1 MVNIADKIF
10 NFLRKR
16 FVKTNGRFPTP
27 KEADDILDDAQ
38 KAVSDAVQQNL
49 EQYAGE
55 ASPQEIISQTLS
67 QDAETIYLNAERY
80 RAEGGAPMSNE
91 MREAMPKA
99 QIEAMPLKDPT
110 LRERAMKKK
119 LEALNEQSKVN
130 LEKSGAKARAKVQKD
145 KEGLESLGDQIPVR
159 DDTPQIGEV
168 IDQTKRS
175 RMPMRLIE
183 NFGEELDVEK
193 LIKEGYTPTQAKIL
207 VAARNKMLSGE
218 EMNPNEALL
227 RVKEERADE
236 LGIDVEDVDPEGF
249 DFEIDYS
256 ERDDFEQGGIAST
269 KDFIESTGESE
280 LMDIYIKVMD
290 GTLPEDALTKA
301 LERRGYKT
309 YAKGGVVGGK
319 KEEEEEL
326 EDDDPGMFDDLFD
339 RMFGEYELEKLR
351 KSGRKPNA
359 EGGIMD
365 TREGYQFGGAALK
378 YIREAM
384 RKARKRSGVSGTGEP
399 MFQRFSSEL
408 KEKVGDDIVDTPRGQ
423 YSIAD
428 ADKLRK
434 RGTIQLLLD
443 ELKLIENIEK
453 QQGITGIPGKKLEDF
468 SKNFFSSD
476 PEVSKNAMFDFVKTM
491 TEYGVGTPGKTIDDF
506 IAAEKGVTIDGIE
519 EARGALELYRRNL
532 EGRKLNA
539 EGGLN
544 YLMGF

>member
-49 EQYAGE
+49 EQYADMG
-55 ASPQEIISQTLS
+55 SPQEIISKTLS
-67 QDAETIYLNAERY
+67 QDPETIYLNAERY
-80 RAEGGAPMSNE
+80 RAEGGAPMSDE

-110 LRERAMKKK
+110 LRERAMRKK

-130 LEKSGAKARAKVQKD
+130 LEKSGAKAQAKVQKD
-145 KEGLESLGDQIPVR
+145 KEGLESMMDQIPVR
-159 DDTPQIGEV
+159 DDTP
-168 IDQTKRS
+168 RS
-175 RMPMRLIE
+175 TMPMRLIE
-183 NFGEELDVEK
+183 DFGTDLSKEQ
-193 LIKEGYTPTQAKIL
+193 LIKEGYTPTQADIL
-207 VAARNKMLSGE
+207 MRARKKLLEGE

-227 RVKEERADE
+227 RVKEEMADDM
-236 LGIDVEDVDPEGF
+236 GVDVDDVDI
-249 DFEIDYS
+249 DFEIEMP
-256 ERDDFEQGGIAST
+256 ERDDFEQGGVAST

-290 GTLPEDALTKA
+290 GTLPEDALIKA

-309 YAKGGVVGGK
+309 YA
-319 KEEEEEL
+319 
-326 EDDDPGMFDDLFD
+326 
-339 RMFGEYELEKLR
+339 
-351 KSGRKPNA
+351 
-359 EGGIMD
+359 EGGIVD
-365 TREGYQFGGAALK
+365 TRQGYQFGGPALK

-384 RKARKRSGVSGTGEP
+384 RKARQRSGVSKGEP

-408 KEKVGDDIVDTPRGQ
+408 KEKVGQDVVDTPRGQ

-434 RGTIQLLLD
+434 QGTVQLLLD

-453 QQGITGIPGKKLEDF
+453 QKGVTGIPGDVLEDF
-468 SKNFFSSD
+468 GKKFMSSD
-476 PEVSKNAMFDFVKTM
+476 KETASNAFFDFVKTM
-491 TEYGVGTPGKTIDDF
+491 NEYGIGGPGKSMDDM
-506 IAAEKGVTIDGIE
+506 IRAEKGMTIEGIE

-532 EGRKLNA
+532 EGRTLNA

>member
-309 YAKGGVVGGK
+309 YA
-319 KEEEEEL
+319 
-326 EDDDPGMFDDLFD
+326 
-339 RMFGEYELEKLR
+339 
-351 KSGRKPNA
+351 

-365 TREGYQFGGAALK
+365 TREGYQFGGPALK

>member
-1 MVNIADKIF
+1 MVNVADKIF

-49 EQYAGE
+49 EQYADMG
-55 ASPQEIISQTLS
+55 SPQEIISKTLS
-67 QDAETIYLNAERY
+67 QDPETIYLNAERY
-80 RAEGGAPMSNE
+80 RAEGGAPMSDE

-110 LRERAMKKK
+110 LRERAMRKK

-130 LEKSGAKARAKVQKD
+130 LEKSGAKARAKVTKD
-145 KEGLESLGDQIPVR
+145 KEGLESMMDQIPVR
-159 DDTPQIGEV
+159 DDTARP
-168 IDQTKRS
+168 T
-175 RMPMRLIE
+175 MPMRLIE
-183 NFGEELDVEK
+183 DFGTELSEEQ
-193 LIKEGYTPTQAKIL
+193 LIKQGYTPTQAEIL
-207 VAARNKMLSGE
+207 MAARKKMLSGE
-218 EMNPNEALL
+218 EINPNEALM
-227 RVKEERADE
+227 RVKEEMADD
-236 LGIDVEDVDPEGF
+236 LGIDVDDVDV
-249 DFEIDYS
+249 DFEIEIP
-256 ERDDFEQGGIAST
+256 ERDDF
-269 KDFIESTGESE
+269 
-280 LMDIYIKVMD
+280 
-290 GTLPEDALTKA
+290 
-301 LERRGYKT
+301 
-309 YAKGGVVGGK
+309 AKGGVIGGK

-365 TREGYQFGGAALK
+365 TREGYQFGGPALK

-384 RKARKRSGVSGTGEP
+384 RKARQRSGVSKGEP

-408 KEKVGDDIVDTPRGQ
+408 KEKVGQDVVDTPRGQ

-434 RGTIQLLLD
+434 QGTVQLLLD

-453 QQGITGIPGKKLEDF
+453 QKGVTGIPGDVLEDF
-468 SKNFFSSD
+468 GKKFMSSD
-476 PEVSKNAMFDFVKTM
+476 KETASNAFFDFVKTM
-491 TEYGVGTPGKTIDDF
+491 NEYGIGGPGKSMDDM
-506 IAAEKGVTIDGIE
+506 IRAEKGMTIEGIE
-519 EARGALELYRRNL
+519 DARGALELYRRNL
-532 EGRKLNA
+532 EGRTLNA

>member
-80 RAEGGAPMSNE
+80 RMEGGAPMSNE

-130 LEKSGAKARAKVQKD
+130 LEKSGARARAKVQKD
-145 KEGLESLGDQIPVR
+145 KEGLESMMDQIPVR
-159 DDTPQIGEV
+159 DDTPEIGEV
-168 IDQTKRS
+168 IDQTQRS

-183 NFGEELDVEK
+183 DFGTDLSKEQ
-193 LIKEGYTPTQAKIL
+193 LIKEGYTPTQADIL
-207 VAARNKMLSGE
+207 MRARKKMLSGE
-218 EMNPNEALL
+218 EINPNEALL
-227 RVKEERADE
+227 RVKEETADE
-236 LGIDVEDVDPEGF
+236 LGIDVDDVDPEGF
-249 DFEIDYS
+249 DFEIDYA
-256 ERDDFEQGGIAST
+256 ERDDF
-269 KDFIESTGESE
+269 
-280 LMDIYIKVMD
+280 
-290 GTLPEDALTKA
+290 
-301 LERRGYKT
+301 
-309 YAKGGVVGGK
+309 AKGGVIGGK

-365 TREGYQFGGAALK
+365 TREGYQFGGPALK

-384 RKARKRSGVSGTGEP
+384 RKARQRSGVSKGEP

-408 KEKVGDDIVDTPRGQ
+408 KEKVGEDIVDTPRGQ

-434 RGTIQLLLD
+434 RGTVQLLLD

-453 QQGITGIPGKKLEDF
+453 QQGITGIPGKQLEDF
-468 SKNFFSSD
+468 GKNFMSSD
-476 PEVSKNAMFDFVKTM
+476 PEVARNAMFDFVRTM
-491 TEYGVGTPGKTIDDF
+491 NEYGVGTPGKTMDDM
-506 IAAEKGVTIDGIE
+506 IRAEKGMTIEGIE
-519 EARGALELYRRNL
+519 EAKGALELYRRNL

>member
-168 IDQTKRS
+168 IDQS
-175 RMPMRLIE
+175 NIPRMPMRLIE
-183 NFGEELDVEK
+183 DFGTELSKEQ
-193 LIKEGYTPTQAKIL
+193 LIKEGYTPTQADIL
-207 VAARNKMLSGE
+207 IRARKKMLSGE
-218 EMNPNEALL
+218 EINPNEALL
-227 RVKEERADE
+227 RVKEETADE
-236 LGIDVEDVDPEGF
+236 LGIDVDDVDPEGF
-249 DFEIDYS
+249 DFEIDYA
-256 ERDDFEQGGIAST
+256 ERDDF
-269 KDFIESTGESE
+269 
-280 LMDIYIKVMD
+280 
-290 GTLPEDALTKA
+290 
-301 LERRGYKT
+301 
-309 YAKGGVVGGK
+309 
-319 KEEEEEL
+319 
-326 EDDDPGMFDDLFD
+326 
-339 RMFGEYELEKLR
+339 
-351 KSGRKPNA
+351 A

-384 RKARKRSGVSGTGEP
+384 KKARQRSGVSGTGEP
-399 MFQRFSSEL
+399 MFKRFSSEL

-453 QQGITGIPGKKLEDF
+453 QQGITGIPGKQLEDF
-468 SKNFFSSD
+468 GKNFMSSD
-476 PEVSKNAMFDFVKTM
+476 PEVARNAMFDFVKTM
-491 TEYGVGTPGKTIDDF
+491 NEYGVGTPGKTMDDM
-506 IAAEKGVTIDGIE
+506 IRAEKGMTIEGIE
-519 EARGALELYRRNL
+519 EAKGALELYRRNL

>member
-55 ASPQEIISQTLS
+55 ASPQEIISKTLS

-110 LRERAMKKK
+110 LRERAMRKK

-130 LEKSGAKARAKVQKD
+130 LEKSGAKARAKVTKD
-145 KEGLESLGDQIPVR
+145 KEGLESMMDQIPVR
-159 DDTPQIGEV
+159 DDTP
-168 IDQTKRS
+168 RS
-175 RMPMRLIE
+175 TMPMRLIE
-183 NFGEELDVEK
+183 DFGTDLSKEQ
-193 LIKEGYTPTQAKIL
+193 LIKEGYTPTQADIL
-207 VAARNKMLSGE
+207 MRARKKLLEGE

-227 RVKEERADE
+227 RVKEEMANDM
-236 LGIDVEDVDPEGF
+236 GVDVDDIDI
-249 DFEIDYS
+249 DFEIEMP
-256 ERDDFEQGGIAST
+256 ERDDFEQGGIASA

-301 LERRGYKT
+301 LENRGYKT
-309 YAKGGVVGGK
+309 YAEGGVV
-319 KEEEEEL
+319 
-326 EDDDPGMFDDLFD
+326 
-339 RMFGEYELEKLR
+339 
-351 KSGRKPNA
+351 
-359 EGGIMD
+359 D
-365 TREGYQFGGAALK
+365 TREAYQFGGPALK

-384 RKARKRSGVSGTGEP
+384 RKARQRSGVSGTGEP
-399 MFQRFSSEL
+399 MFKRFSSEL
-408 KEKVGDDIVDTPRGQ
+408 REKAGQDVVDTPRGQ

-428 ADKLRK
+428 ADKIRK
-434 RGTIQLLLD
+434 QGTVQLLLD

-491 TEYGVGTPGKTIDDF
+491 NEYGVGTPGKTIDDF
-506 IAAEKGVTIDGIE
+506 IAAEKGVTIEGIE

-532 EGRKLNA
+532 EGRTLNA